1 MTSVDNLNQEN
12 NQIQNQIQHGAAESK
27 QSESNL
33 SSPSSSVILRI
44 KRKRDQDPVEALLID
59 QSQRALK
66 RRTSTRSIAGDGQDG
81 KVDKEREREDGENG
95 SDVKSKQKGKGSAD
109 QEGSARGE

>member
-1 MTSVDNLNQEN
+1 MTSVDNPNQEN
-12 NQIQNQIQHGAAESK
+12 NQIQNQIQNVTERK

-81 KVDKEREREDGENG
+81 KDDKERERDGENG
-95 SDVKSKQKGKGSAD
+95 SDVKSKQKGKRSAD
-109 QEGSARGE
+109 QE